1 MSTANFN
8 VGRVALKLGDSEIRR
23 RSKSY
28 KIKNL
33 MENYFIK
40 FKRWATLSITG
51 VKYMVKKA
59 IIEISLVDE
68 SSEKSNDEIADEIF
82 SEVSEGRTVIP
93 WCKRVEKVIVVEA

>member
-1 MSTANFN
+1 MSAANFK
-8 VGRVALKLGDSEIRR
+8 VDRVELKLDDSEIERR
-23 RSKSY
+23 LKSY

-33 MENYFIK
+33 VENYFTK
-40 FKRWATLSITG
+40 FKRVGNLSITG

-59 IIEISLVDE
+59 IIEILLVDE
-68 SSEKSNDEIADEIF
+68 SSEKSNDEIANEIF